1 ESKDSLAHGPGG
13 YIGGAELE
21 ISSGA
26 SAGRKTI
33 ADLGGFFRIDGLQ
46 APGFDVTVREAG
58 YSSKRFHVSE
68 LGRDLSS
75 ETILTPS
82 PTMMSGVL
90 EGRSAGRR
98 VRSAPRL
105 PRPRRPSFAL
115 RAA

>member
-1 ESKDSLAHGPGG
+1 MQGAPFDSPALRLRRAGRLAPWRAPDWSNVLSECSESKDSLAHGPGG

-26 SAGRKTI
+26 RAGRKTI
-33 ADLGGFFRIDGLQ
+33 ADPGGFFRIEGLQ

-75 ETILTPS
+75 ET
-82 PTMMSGVL
+82 
-90 EGRSAGRR
+90 
-98 VRSAPRL
+98 
-105 PRPRRPSFAL
+105 
-115 RAA
+115 